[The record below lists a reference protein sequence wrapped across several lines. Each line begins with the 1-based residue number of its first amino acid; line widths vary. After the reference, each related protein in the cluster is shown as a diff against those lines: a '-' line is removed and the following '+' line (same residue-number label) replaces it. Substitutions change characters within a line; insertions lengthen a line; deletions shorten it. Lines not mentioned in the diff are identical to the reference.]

1 MIALNFSDTNNTF
14 IVVLLI
20 IAIAFFVLFGLRM
33 LYNKLYK
40 KPTLS
45 IKLNM
50 DKKWTREKHFR
61 GEDHE
66 DPHHDF
72 NEIHVFFNIIWNFE
86 ISLLNDSKI
95 DAYAIKFLQLKEFK
109 GLEYSKLEIDKGFIL
124 KSNNKEAIPFS
135 YKKTVRVVREDKDKY
150 YTVFPVEFNDLKILI
165 ECKNKNDK
173 VFYRE
178 YNFKGDMMKECS
190 FSEIDPD
197 HWDYV

>member
-1 MIALNFSDTNNTF
+1 MIALIFLDTNNTF
-14 IVVLLI
+14 IVGLLI
-20 IAIAFFVLFGLRM
+20 IAITFFVLFGLRM
-33 LYNKLYK
+33 LYNKRYK

-86 ISLLNDSKI
+86 ISLLNESSVDG
-95 DAYAIKFLQLKEFK
+95 YAIKFLELKEFK
-109 GLEYSKLEIDKGFIL
+109 GLEYSNSKIDKDFIL
-124 KSNNKEAIPFS
+124 KSNNKEVVPFS
-135 YKKTVRVVREDKDKY
+135 FNKRVRVIREDKDKY
-150 YTVFPVEFNDLKILI
+150 YTVFPEEFNDLRILI
-165 ECKNKNDK
+165 ECKNNNNK

-178 YNFKGDMMKECS
+178 YYFKGNRMKDCS
-190 FSEIDPD
+190 LSEIDKD
-197 HWDYV
+197 QWKYI